1 MLSCSSEDFSTV
13 SVYKYKQVLKLYK
26 NCLKSKIVFAF
37 ATHLCDVE
45 ALQFTVTIKV
55 LVAILQIEKCSKSS
69 IVCLINNFINT
80 YML

>member
-1 MLSCSSEDFSTV
+1 MLSCSREDFSTV
-13 SVYKYKQVLKLYK
+13 SVYKYKQVLKLK

-45 ALQFTVTIKV
+45 ALQFTVTFKV